1 MPGKSP
7 SVKSAKMGAK
17 PARSARAAKSS
28 KADGTPK
35 KRWSSADRAAR
46 GHSPRRSG
54 GQPRSTRVRED
65 APFDRE
71 AAPFE
76 ARRKDA
82 PAARR
87 DGADRS
93 RRDASGFRKD
103 IPYED
108 RQNPSFADRKTASY
122 GDRPSSGSYGDRKSA
137 PYGERKSAPYG
148 ERKSTPYLGRKS
160 TPDSDRK
167 PYGDRNSY
175 GDRKPY
181 GDRQARSNDGKPAYG
196 DRKASYGDRPASSN
210 DRPSRSYSDRPE
222 RSDSRPARRTSDH
235 PQRPARSVDFTP
247 RTSAV
252 LSRQDRPARTEPKA
266 APVTPTHAADF
277 ASLGLPAS
285 LVSTLTAQGITAP
298 FPIQSATIPDALNG
312 RDILGRGQTG
322 SGKTL
327 AFGLPM
333 IASLAGSDSTK
344 PRGLVLVPTRELAMQ
359 VVEALTPLVRTA
371 KLSII
376 LVAGGM
382 SYTPQLRAFSQGV
395 DIVVATPG
403 RLIDLMEQRAVDLGR
418 VEITVLDEAD
428 HMADLGFMP
437 AVTQI
442 LDAVPAGG
450 QRMLFSA
457 TLDRAIDRLVKQYLD
472 SPLTHEVDSDQAS
485 VTTMAHH
492 VLHIAPKDKTVLTA
506 EIASREGRTVIFVR
520 TQRGADRVAEQ
531 LRAVG
536 VMAGALHGGLA
547 QGARTRILEAFK
559 NGQVPVL
566 VATDVAARGIHV
578 DDIGLVLQ
586 ADPPGG
592 PKEYLHRAGR
602 TARAGGTGVVVT
614 LVLPHQRREISSL
627 TSQAGVR
634 PIALPAQSG
643 DTDLV
648 AATGAQAPSG
658 HVISETEYQRVIAPP
673 RRGRPAGDRP
683 RGRGGREGGRGGARS
698 YGGSR
703 DGERRTQRSHHRA
716 YTA

>member
-1 MPGKSP
+1 M
-7 SVKSAKMGAK
+7 KSAKKASK
-17 PARSARAAKSS
+17 STRPAGAAKSI

-35 KRWSSADRAAR
+35 KRWSPADRAAR
-46 GHSPRRSG
+46 GHTPRRGGGLPRSPR
-54 GQPRSTRVRED
+54 RED

-71 AAPFE
+71 ASSSE
-76 ARRKDA
+76 N
-82 PAARR
+82 
-87 DGADRS
+87 RS
-93 RRDASGFRKD
+93 RPTNNDRK
-103 IPYED
+103 PYVD
-108 RQNPSFADRKTASY
+108 RNADRKPWA
-122 GDRPSSGSYGDRKSA
+122 DRNDDRK
-137 PYGERKSAPYG
+137 PYVDRNTSSDRKPWADRNASSDRKPWADRNASSDRKPWADRNASSDRKPWADRNARSDRKPWADRNDDRKPYVDRNAG
-148 ERKSTPYLGRKS
+148 SDRKPWADRN
-160 TPDSDRK
+160 DDRK
-167 PYGDRNSY
+167 PYGDRKEGGY
-175 GDRKPY
+175 QG
-181 GDRQARSNDGKPAYG
+181 RQNDNAYG
-196 DRKASYGDRPASSN
+196 D
-210 DRPSRSYSDRPE
+210 
-222 RSDSRPARRTSDH
+222 RSDSRPPRRTGEH
-235 PQRPARSVDFTP
+235 HQRPTRTNDFTP
-247 RTSAV
+247 RTSTV
-252 LSRQDRPARTEPKA
+252 LSRQDRPTRTPALDERELTPAVAA
-266 APVTPTHAADF
+266 APTAADF
-277 ASLGLPAS
+277 GSLGLPPA
-285 LVSTLTAQGITAP
+285 LVSALTAQGITAP

-333 IASLAGSDSTK
+333 ITNLAAGGKSK
-344 PRGLVLVPTRELAMQ
+344 QPRGLVLVPTRELAMQ
-359 VVEALTPLVRTA
+359 VVEALTPLTRTVG
-371 KLSII
+371 LSII

-403 RLIDLMEQRAVDLGR
+403 RLIDLMDQGAVDLTR
-418 VEITVLDEAD
+418 CEVTVLDEAD

-442 LDAVPAGG
+442 LDTVPAGG
-450 QRMLFSA
+450 QRLLFSA
-457 TLDRAIDRLVKQYLD
+457 TLDRAIDRLVKQYLV
-472 SPLTHEVDSDQAS
+472 SPLTHEVDSGQAS

-492 VLHIAPKDKTVLTA
+492 VLHIAPKDKVTLTA

-536 VMAGALHGGLA
+536 VVAGALHGGLA

-614 LVLPHQRREISSL
+614 LVLPHQRREINSL

-634 PIALPAQSG
+634 PVALPAVSG
-643 DTDLV
+643 DQEMV
-648 AATGAQAPSG
+648 AATGAKAPTG
-658 HVISETEYQRVIAPP
+658 EAFSESDYQRIISPP
-673 RRGRPAGDRP
+673 VRRRPGGGSDRP
-683 RGRGGREGGRGGARS
+683 RGRGGRDGGRS

-703 DGERRTQRSHHRA
+703 DGERRSARTQHRA
-716 YTA
+716 YSA